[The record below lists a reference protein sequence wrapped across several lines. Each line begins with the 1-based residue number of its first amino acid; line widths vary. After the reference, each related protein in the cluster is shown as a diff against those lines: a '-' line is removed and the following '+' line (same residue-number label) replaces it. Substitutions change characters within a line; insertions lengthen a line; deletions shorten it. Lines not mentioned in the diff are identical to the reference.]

1 MKKSI
6 NASTSRLALLS
17 MPLMAVFIL
26 IMFSCK
32 SNSVRDIRAAR
43 GEDVA
48 SRGFSYSGGKPKE
61 AMVKPLFMQ
70 QLKKANIELPFQEG
84 VKGFGAGT
92 RTVSEEVTFTNAE
105 NITESVDKENQK
117 PTSLSDVQHLSEVVV
132 TAKSRFTPE
141 RNGRVSVDFIV
152 KVPKEL
158 LSENFR
164 MTLHPKLFHNDSIIP
179 LKDVILKG
187 HAFLAKQKQDY
198 ADYDQYMK
206 SIVGDDKYDDIFFD
220 REGTEKDIRN
230 RQNMYY
236 EEYYREWSKQ
246 MEYEKW
252 KTEKSKFDA
261 AELAKLKGYRQRFY
275 NEYVRKAR
283 EQVMRDMT
291 NGKDTV
297 GLFDQYMKKF
307 NKNAKSLV
315 LDDKDFEVSY
325 MKMPAKF
332 REAYEEGR
340 SLDDII
346 NNVLTES
353 DSIEMAKNRY
363 MFEAIAENEMKKERK
378 DDVAKEM
385 IPFPYE
391 QGMRLDSIVDAG
403 RDFVYY
409 YKQDHPVTVGLKK
422 LRLTMDGRVDAIDRS
437 RYIMPPADTISYF
450 ISSLSQLVD
459 TSLVFKRTKLYR
471 DAYNRLTTYIKFQP
485 GKSNFSLNYQD
496 NKAELNKM
504 LTTYRAFT
512 EDGKFVV
519 DSIVLRV
526 STALDGSYDNNY
538 KLSEKRS
545 QAIKDY
551 FVKSLSGEIRDASN
565 VIKVEHSGEDW
576 NTLAAQIMQRNDI
589 MNKTQILALLE
600 GAIDPDGTEAQIKKD
615 FPDDYKVIR
624 DSVYPL
630 LNKAVFEFNMHRP
643 NMDTETAVD
652 VQERPNYEKGLKL
665 LQDREYWKALEI
677 LSDYP
682 DYNTALCLICMGYNA
697 KAKEVLDNLPETGNN
712 EYLRT
717 ILSIRSNKDNEAIDH
732 LMRACELDPSKVY
745 RAPLDPEV
753 AELIRKYNLQERIN
767 GLSTSIQ
774 DIIPDEEVMQ

>member
-1 MKKSI
+1 MKKNVTDPI
-6 NASTSRLALLS
+6 SRVVFVF
-17 MPLMAVFIL
+17 MPLLAIL
-26 IMFSCK
+26 ISIMFSCK
-32 SNSVRDIRAAR
+32 SSNSVRDIRASR
-43 GEDVA
+43 GEDITD
-48 SRGFSYSGGKPKE
+48 RGFSFSGGKPKE

-70 QLKKANIELPFQEG
+70 QLRRATIELPFQDGIGG
-84 VKGFGAGT
+84 VRGS

-105 NITESVDKENQK
+105 NITESVNKEGK
-117 PTSLSDVQHLSEVVV
+117 KTTSLSDVQQLSEVVV

-141 RNGRVSVDFIV
+141 RNGRVKIDFIV
-152 KVPKEL
+152 RVPKEL
-158 LSENFR
+158 LSENYR
-164 MTLHPKLFHNDSIIP
+164 MTLYPKLYHNDSIIP
-179 LKDVILKG
+179 LKEVILKG
-187 HAFLAKQKQDY
+187 QSFLAKQKKDY
-198 ADYDQYMK
+198 ADYDAYMK
-206 SIVGDDKYDDIFFD
+206 SIVGDSDYDKVFFD
-220 REGTEKDIRN
+220 KSGTEKDIRD

-283 EQVMRDMT
+283 EQVIRDMT

-307 NKNAKSLV
+307 NKNAKALV

-353 DSIEMAKNRY
+353 DSIEIAKNRY
-363 MFEAIAENEMKKERK
+363 MFEAIAENEMKKARK
-378 DDVAKEM
+378 DEVAKEM

-391 QGMRLDSIVDAG
+391 EGMRLDTIIDAG
-403 RDFVYY
+403 RDFVYL

-437 RYIMPPADTISYF
+437 RYLMPTADTISYF

-471 DAYNRLTTYIKFQP
+471 DAYNRLATYIKFQP
-485 GKSNFSLNYQD
+485 NKFNFNLGYSD
-496 NKAELNKM
+496 NRAEINKV

-519 DSIVLRV
+519 DSIVMRTT
-526 STALDGSYDNNY
+526 TALDGSYDNNY
-538 KLSEKRS
+538 KLSEKRVK
-545 QAIKDY
+545 AIKDY
-551 FVKSLSGEIRDASN
+551 IVKSLSGEIINAEN
-565 VIKVEHSGEDW
+565 VIKVEHAGEDW
-576 NTLAAQIMQRNDI
+576 NTLANQVMQRNDI

-600 GAIDPDGTEAQIKKD
+600 GAIDPDETEAKIKKD
-615 FPDDYKVIR
+615 FPDDFKVIR

-630 LNKAVFEFNMHRP
+630 LNKTTFEFNMHRP
-643 NMDTETAVD
+643 GMTEETAMD

-697 KAKEVLDNLPETGNN
+697 KAKEVLDGLPETGNN
-712 EYLRT
+712 EYLRA
-717 ILSIRSNKDNEAIDH
+717 ILAIRSNKDNEAIDH
-732 LMRACELDPSKVY
+732 LMRACERDPSKVY
-745 RAPLDPEV
+745 RAPLDPEI
-753 AELIRKYNLQERIN
+753 ADLIRKYDLQQRIN
-767 GLSTSIQ
+767 GLSTPIE
-774 DIIPDEEVMQ
+774 DIEVPDAD

>member
-1 MKKSI
+1 
-6 NASTSRLALLS
+6 
-17 MPLMAVFIL
+17 
-26 IMFSCK
+26 MFSCK
-32 SNSVRDIRAAR
+32 SSESVRDIRASR

-48 SRGFSYSGGKPKE
+48 GRGFSYSKDKPKE

-70 QLKKANIELPFQEG
+70 QLRRATIELPFQ
-84 VKGFGAGT
+84 KGLDVRGT

-105 NITESVDKENQK
+105 NITESVDREGKK
-117 PTSLSDVQHLSEVVV
+117 VTSLNEVQQLSEVVV

-141 RNGRVSVDFIV
+141 RNGRVKVDFLV
-152 KVPKEL
+152 RVPKEL

-164 MTLHPKLFHNDSIIP
+164 MTLSPKLFHNDSIIP
-179 LKDVILKG
+179 LKEVVLKG
-187 HAFLAKQKQDY
+187 EAFLAKQKQDY
-198 ADYDQYMK
+198 AEYDNYMK
-206 SIVGDDKYDDIFFD
+206 SIVGNDKYDDVFFD
-220 REGTEKDIRN
+220 RAGTDKDIRN
-230 RQNMYY
+230 RQNLYY

-283 EQVMRDMT
+283 EQVIRDMA

-297 GLFDQYMKKF
+297 GLFAQYMKKF
-307 NKNAKSLV
+307 NKNAKALV
-315 LDDKDFEVSY
+315 LDDKNFEVSY
-325 MKMPAKF
+325 MKMPTKF

-353 DSIEMAKNRY
+353 DSIEIAQNRY
-363 MFEAIAENEMKKERK
+363 LFEAIAENEMKKERK
-378 DDVAKEM
+378 GEVAKEM

-391 QGMRLDSIVDAG
+391 EGVRLDTIIDTG
-403 RDFVYY
+403 RDFVYL

-422 LRLTMDGRVDAIDRS
+422 LSLTMNGRVDAVDRS
-437 RYIMPPADTISYF
+437 RYMMAPGDTISYF

-459 TSLVFKRTKLYR
+459 TSLIYKRTKLYR
-471 DAYNRLTTYIKFQP
+471 DAYNRLTTYVKFQP
-485 GKSNFSLNYQD
+485 GQSAFGINYKD
-496 NKAELNKM
+496 NKAQINNVLN
-504 LTTYRAFT
+504 TYRAFT

-526 STALDGSYDNNY
+526 TTALDGSYDKNY
-538 KLSEKRS
+538 KLTEKRAD
-545 QAIKDY
+545 AIKEY
-551 FVKSLSGEIRDASN
+551 FVKSLSGEVNDAN
-565 VIKVEHSGEDW
+565 TVIKVEFGGEDW
-576 NTLAAQIMQRNDI
+576 NTLANQIQQRNDI

-600 GAIDPDGTEAQIKKD
+600 GAIDPDDTEAKIKKD
-615 FPDDYKVIR
+615 FADDYKVIR
-624 DSVYPL
+624 DSIYPL
-630 LNKAVFEFNMHRP
+630 LNKATFEFNMHRP
-643 NMDTETAVD
+643 GMTEETALD
-652 VQERPNYEKGLKL
+652 VQERPNYKKGLKL

-697 KAKEVLDNLPETGNN
+697 KAKEVLDGLPETGNT
-712 EYLRT
+712 EYLRA

-745 RAPLDPEV
+745 RAPLDPEI
-753 AELIRKYNLQERIN
+753 ADLISKYSLQRRIE
-767 GLSTSIQ
+767 GLSTPIE
-774 DIIPDEEVMQ
+774 DIEVADAN